1 MLNRLHDALRLRT
14 SPVIFFSSAAVI
26 IAFVLGTILFT
37 EPLDRAVSGAS
48 EWLLTNLG
56 WFYILGVTMFLAFLL
71 FIDVGRFGRVK
82 LGPDD
87 EPPEHSGGAWFAML
101 FAAGIGSILM
111 FWGVAEPVSHF
122 GDPPRGT
129 ELGIE
134 AGTWA
139 AAKDAMNFTYYHFTL
154 HTWTIFTLPAL
165 CFAYFIHKRNLPP
178 RVSSIFQPILGE
190 GIHGPVG
197 KFIDVVAIIGTVFG
211 IAVSISLG
219 TLQINGGLNQLFG
232 VPGNAGRNLIVI
244 GVACGLALI
253 SVCLGLGERTHGPVG
268 THIGAVAIMGTGF
281 GIAVSIGLGTLQ
293 INGGLN
299 QLFGVPENAGWN
311 LIIIGVVCGL
321 ALISVS
327 LGLEKGIK
335 VLSNF
340 NIVAAVLLMLFVLVA
355 GGSTLFILKGTFES
369 FGSYLVNLPE
379 LALWNDTYANSG
391 WQNTWTV
398 FYWAWTIT
406 WSPFVGIFIAR
417 ISKGRTIRQF
427 VSGVLAIPAG
437 FSVIWFG
444 VFGLASVNI
453 ELNQDG
459 GLVDRVV
466 DEGDVPGALFVFLD
480 HYPAAL
486 IVSVIAIILVIIFF
500 VTSVDSAALVTD
512 SMANGHEDFNPS
524 GQRLFWGGASA
535 LLTATLLVFSGE
547 GGLTALQSTIILV
560 GLPFFV
566 MGYFL
571 MYALLRALKEDA
583 GELPPVRTREWAQVL
598 PPEEFERRE
607 EDEEFDTEEYV
618 VEPTYT
624 SEIPVLRDPYE
635 EDREG
640 ENGVITP
647 VPRHPPA
654 RTGTP
659 RPPLPEDGRP
669 QGR

>member
-48 EWLLTNLG
+48 DWLLTNLG
-56 WFYILGVTMFLAFLL
+56 WFYILGVTMFLAFLI
-71 FIDVGRFGRVK
+71 FIAIGRFGRVK

-122 GDPPRGT
+122 GDPPRG
-129 ELGIE
+129 EALGIE

-139 AAKDAMNFTYYHFTL
+139 AAQDAMNFAYYHFTL

-190 GIHGPVG
+190 GIHGPIG
-197 KFIDVVAIIGTVFG
+197 KFIDVVAIIGTV
-211 IAVSISLG
+211 
-219 TLQINGGLNQLFG
+219 
-232 VPGNAGRNLIVI
+232 
-244 GVACGLALI
+244 
-253 SVCLGLGERTHGPVG
+253 
-268 THIGAVAIMGTGF
+268 F

-335 VLSNF
+335 VLSNI

-355 GGSTLFILKGTFES
+355 GGSTLFVLKGTFES
-369 FGSYLVNLPE
+369 FGSYLMNLPE
-379 LALWNDTYANSG
+379 LALWNDSFADTG

-427 VSGVLAIPAG
+427 VSGVLAVPAG

-444 VFGLASVNI
+444 VFGLSSMNI
-453 ELNQDG
+453 ELNGDG
-459 GLVDRVV
+459 GLVERVV
-466 DEGDVPGALFVFLD
+466 DDGDVPGALFVFLE
-480 HYPAAL
+480 HYPAAFV
-486 IVSVIAIILVIIFF
+486 ISVIAIILVIIFF

-512 SMANGHEDFNPS
+512 SMANGHEDYNPL
-524 GQRLFWGGASA
+524 GQRIFWGVSIA
-535 LLTATLLVFSGE
+535 LITATLLVFSGE

-560 GLPFFV
+560 GLPFFI
-566 MGYFL
+566 MGYFQ

-583 GELPPVRTREWAQVL
+583 GEMPPVRTREWAQVL
-598 PPEEFERRE
+598 PPEELERRE

-624 SEIPVLRDPYE
+624 SEIPVMRDPYE
-635 EDREG
+635 DEGDEDRTG
-640 ENGVITP
+640 IPAHGTL
-647 VPRHPPA
+647 PA
-654 RTGTP
+654 RTGSP

>member
-1 MLNRLHDALRLRT
+1 MDGRSCAELETVINEAGLYAGYERAEFITMDHFMEALMRTVFDVPAASDELEDEDFYSSLDDSKKVASQIVYHEAGHAIVGLSVPDHD
-14 SPVIFFSSAAVI
+14 PVYKVSI
-26 IAFVLGTILFT
+26 IPRG
-37 EPLDRAVSGAS
+37 RA
-48 EWLLTNLG
+48 
-56 WFYILGVTMFLAFLL
+56 LGVTMFLAFL
-71 FIDVGRFGRVK
+71 IYIAVSRFGRVK

-122 GDPPRGT
+122 GNPPRGD
-129 ELGIE
+129 ELGIQG
-134 AGTWA
+134 GTWA
-139 AAKDAMNFTYYHFTL
+139 AAQDAMNFTYYHFTL

-178 RVSSIFQPILGE
+178 RVSSIFQPLLGE
-190 GIHGPVG
+190 GIHGPIG
-197 KFIDVVAIIGTVFG
+197 KFIDVVAIIGTV
-211 IAVSISLG
+211 
-219 TLQINGGLNQLFG
+219 
-232 VPGNAGRNLIVI
+232 
-244 GVACGLALI
+244 
-253 SVCLGLGERTHGPVG
+253 
-268 THIGAVAIMGTGF
+268 F

-299 QLFGVPENAGWN
+299 QLFGVPESAGWN

-335 VLSNF
+335 VLSNI

-355 GGSTLFILKGTFES
+355 GGSTLFVLKGTFES
-369 FGSYLVNLPE
+369 FGSYIMNLPE
-379 LALWNDTYANSG
+379 LALWNDTFADSG

-417 ISKGRTIRQF
+417 ISRGRTIRGF

-444 VFGLASVNI
+444 IFGMSSINI
-453 ELNQDG
+453 ELNGDG
-459 GLVDRVV
+459 GLVERVV
-466 DEGDVPGALFVFLD
+466 DEGDIPGALFAFLEN
-480 HYPAAL
+480 YPAGFFIS
-486 IVSVIAIILVIIFF
+486 IVAIILVVIFF

-512 SMANGHEDFNPS
+512 SMANGHEDFNPL
-524 GQRLFWGGASA
+524 GQRIFWGVAIA
-535 LLTATLLVFSGE
+535 LITATLLVFSGE

-560 GLPFFV
+560 GLPFFI
-566 MGYFL
+566 MGYFQ
-571 MYALLRALKEDA
+571 MYALLRALREDA
-583 GELPPVRTREWAQVL
+583 GELPPIRTREWAQVL
-598 PPEEFERRE
+598 PPEEYERRE
-607 EDEEFDTEEYV
+607 EDEDFDTEDYV

-635 EDREG
+635 ED
-640 ENGVITP
+640 ENGAGADE
-647 VPRHPPA
+647 VPIRGTLPA
-654 RTGTP
+654 RTGGT
-659 RPPLPEDGRP
+659 RPPLPEEGRP

>member
-14 SPVIFFSSAAVI
+14 SPVIFFGSAAII
-26 IAFVLGTILFT
+26 IAFVVGTIAFT
-37 EPLDRAVSGAS
+37 EPMGKATEVAS
-48 EWLLTNLG
+48 DWLLTNLG
-56 WFYILGVTMFLAFLL
+56 WFYILGVTVFLAFLI
-71 FIDVGRFGRVK
+71 FIAMGRFGRVK

-122 GDPPRGT
+122 GNPPRAA

-134 AGTWA
+134 GGTMDA
-139 AAKDAMNFTYYHFTL
+139 ARDAMNFTYYHFTL

-178 RVSSIFQPILGE
+178 RVSSIFQPLLGE
-190 GIHGPVG
+190 GIHGPIG
-197 KFIDVVAIIGTVFG
+197 KTIDIIAIIGTVFG
-211 IAVSISLG
+211 VAVS
-219 TLQINGGLNQLFG
+219 
-232 VPGNAGRNLIVI
+232 V
-244 GVACGLALI
+244 
-253 SVCLGLGERTHGPVG
+253 
-268 THIGAVAIMGTGF
+268 
-281 GIAVSIGLGTLQ
+281 GLGTLQ

-327 LGLEKGIK
+327 MGLDKGIK

-340 NIVAAVLLMLFVLVA
+340 NIVVAVLMLIFVLLA
-355 GGSTLFILKGTFES
+355 SGATLFIIKGTVES
-369 FGSYLVNLPE
+369 FGSYIVNLPE
-379 LALWNDTYANSG
+379 LALWNDTFANTG

-417 ISKGRTIRQF
+417 ISKGRSIRQF
-427 VSGVLAIPAG
+427 VTGVLAVPSA

-444 VFGLASVNI
+444 IFGYSSFNI
-453 ELNQDG
+453 ELNGEG

-466 DEGDVPGALFVFLD
+466 GDGDIPGALFAFLD
-480 HYPAAL
+480 NYPGAFV
-486 IVSVIAIILVIIFF
+486 ISVIAIILVIIFF

-512 SMANGHEDFNPS
+512 SMANGHEDYNPL
-524 GQRLFWGGASA
+524 GQRIFWGVAIA
-535 LLTATLLVFSGE
+535 LVTAALLVFSGAD
-547 GGLTALQSTIILV
+547 GLTALQSTIILV

-566 MGYFL
+566 MGWFQ

-583 GELPPVRTREWAQVL
+583 GELPPIRTREWAQVL
-598 PPEEFERRE
+598 PPEEYERRE
-607 EDEEFDTEEYV
+607 EDGEYDTDDYV
-618 VEPTYT
+618 VEPTFT
-624 SEIPVLRDPYE
+624 SEVPVLTDPYE
-635 EDREG
+635 EIADIDLDYQPEQG
-640 ENGVITP
+640 TLP
-647 VPRHPPA
+647 S
-654 RTGTP
+654 RTGSA
-659 RPPLPEDGRP
+659 RAELPEDGRVE
-669 QGR
+669 GS